1 MAGDERIKEKM
12 NLDVEVTKL
21 KLMKAN
27 HNNQQYALEDSVHKH
42 FPEMI
47 AKTKERIAGY
57 EQDLAYIRSQTVP
70 ANGFAP
76 MTIQG
81 KEYTEKADAG
91 KALLDV
97 CSTIKGLAE
106 NDIGKYMGFDMSV
119 KLGTYFTDYTL
130 TLKHTMSYEVSL
142 GSDVYGNITRINNVL
157 GSIEVSLNDSKAR
170 LENLEIQ
177 LENAKSELGKPFP
190 QEAELKSKSER
201 LSYLNSQLDLDE
213 NAKQEQAA
221 ELPKEPVKPV
231 FNINRSSAPPM
242 PLPVQQPY
250 QAAVSMDKPKAKQ
263 SVRERLKAYKA
274 MADKH
279 NSSKSVIYKRAITHT
294 GRNRSSVLYFYR
306 NTRSSFFEPLC

>member
-1 MAGDERIKEKM
+1 
-12 NLDVEVTKL
+12 
-21 KLMKAN
+21 
-27 HNNQQYALEDSVHKH
+27 
-42 FPEMI
+42 
-47 AKTKERIAGY
+47 
-57 EQDLAYIRSQTVP
+57 
-70 ANGFAP
+70 

-97 CSTIKGLAE
+97 CGSVKGLAE
-106 NDIGKYMGFDMSV
+106 TDIGKYMGFDMSV

-142 GSDVYGNITRINNVL
+142 GNITRINNVL

-201 LSYLNSQLDLDE
+201 LSYLNSQLDIDE

-231 FNINRSSAPPM
+231 FNMNRSSEPPM
-242 PLPVQQPY
+242 PPVQQPY

-279 NSSKSVIYKRAITHT
+279 NSSKT
-294 GRNRSSVLYFYR
+294 GDIQKEL
-306 NTRSSFFEPLC
+306 